1 MANELSTIGITFG
14 YAVETTAGTRPTT
27 GFTHFNDITSIGEI
41 TGEPETIEVTN
52 LLDTWHRYI
61 EGLKD
66 SGESVPI
73 GANFTKAFLTA
84 WTAARTA
91 AVAGKALDKA
101 CWWEVGVTGFG
112 KFYFAGIPAEVGLP
126 EIGVGEAFAG
136 EVNITI
142 NDIAGWTPEA

>member
-14 YAVETTAGTRPTT
+14 YAVETTAGERPTT
-27 GFTHFNDITSIGEI
+27 FTDFEDITSIGEI

-66 SGESVPI
+66 SGESIPI
-73 GANFTKAFLTA
+73 GANFTSSFKTK

-91 AVAGKALDKA
+91 ATTGLAANKAT
-101 CWWEVGVTGFG
+101 WWKVGVPNFG
-112 KFYFAGIPAEVGLP
+112 NFYFAGVPSEMGLP

-136 EVNITI
+136 EVNITV
-142 NDIAGWTPEA
+142 NQIAGWAE

>member
-1 MANELSTIGITFG
+1 MANELSTIGVTFG
-14 YAVETTAGTRPTT
+14 YAVETTAGTRPTS
-27 GFTHFNDITSIGEI
+27 FTNFSDITSIGEI

-73 GANFTKAFLTA
+73 GANFTKAFLSA
-84 WTAARTA
+84 WTAARAAALTA
-91 AVAGKALDKA
+91 KGEGKA
-101 CWWEVGVTGFG
+101 CWWEVGVSGFG
-112 KFYFAGIPAEVGLP
+112 NFYFAGIPAEVGLP
-126 EIGVGEAFAG
+126 AIGVGEAFAG

-142 NDIAGWTPEA
+142 NDIAGWTAES

>member
-1 MANELSTIGITFG
+1 MANELSTIGIKFG

-27 GFTHFNDITSIGEI
+27 GYTYFNDITSIGEI

-84 WTAARTA
+84 WTAARTSSEH
-91 AVAGKALDKA
+91 V
-101 CWWEVGVTGFG
+101 
-112 KFYFAGIPAEVGLP
+112 
-126 EIGVGEAFAG
+126 
-136 EVNITI
+136 
-142 NDIAGWTPEA
+142 